1 MNPSHPEKPLNQQTP
16 ASQDSVES
24 AVEFVAWLDRELQTL
39 LDKNTEWQTKVSL
52 RKYFGR

>member
-16 ASQDSVES
+16 TSPDPVES

-39 LDKNTEWQTKVSL
+39 LDKNTEWQTKVSQ